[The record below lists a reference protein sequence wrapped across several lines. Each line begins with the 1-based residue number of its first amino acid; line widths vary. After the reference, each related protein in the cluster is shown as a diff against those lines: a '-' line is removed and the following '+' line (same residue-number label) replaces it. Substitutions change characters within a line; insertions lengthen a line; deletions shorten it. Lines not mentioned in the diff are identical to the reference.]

1 MAKYRVYEV
10 AKQFGLSSEAMVKLL
25 QEIDITV
32 KSHMS
37 SIEDVTIERIKE
49 KFAKEK
55 EEEKRKD
62 EIKQKKFAPAK
73 RPPQEAKVAV
83 KKPPRLK
90 VKKKQ
95 KLEITEEMLKSLLER
110 DTVRKK
116 KKRRQIDQKLIE
128 GNIRKTLAL
137 MERGVRKRKKRKAL
151 APEAEEA
158 APSVPVAKVN
168 EFISVSELSP
178 LINVPPNEIISC
190 LMELGMMVTINQRL
204 DFETISLICE
214 EFGFKAE
221 LADEYAV
228 TEPEQPVD
236 RLEDLVPRPP
246 VCTIMGHV
254 DHGKTSL
261 LDFIRKSNII
271 AGERGG
277 ITQHI
282 GAYEVVLQQGR
293 ITFLDTPGHVA
304 FSAMRARGAQ
314 VTDIVVL
321 VVAADD
327 RVMPQTLEAIDHA
340 RAAGVP
346 IVVAINKIDLP
357 AANADRVRQELAQ
370 HGVLVEEYGGDVL
383 CGEISAKY
391 GTGVDHLLELLLLQA
406 EMLEL
411 KANPNKPAGGVV
423 IEARLDKG
431 MGSVATVLITEGV
444 LRVGDSFICGLYSGK
459 VRSMLNERSQVIEA
473 APPSTPVQIL
483 GFSGVPQAGDKFIV
497 MRDERAVKEISQV
510 RRRLK
515 REQDFRGIKRM
526 DLSQLYDRIKR
537 GQMKTLKL
545 IIKGDVDGSV
555 EALSDSLVAL
565 STDEV
570 SVDAIHKGVGMITE
584 SDILLAA
591 ASEAIVIGFQ
601 VKPDVGGRI
610 AAAKEGVDVRL
621 YDIVYE
627 AISDVKKAMEG
638 LLEPK
643 ESEVFLG
650 LVEVREVFNIPKLG
664 SVAGSFVKEGMISR
678 DAQVRLLRDH
688 ETLYTGKVSSLK
700 RFKDDVKEVI
710 SGLECGI
717 MLEGW
722 NDIAKGDIIEVFRI
736 EKERRTLS

>member
-1 MAKYRVYEV
+1 
-10 AKQFGLSSEAMVKLL
+10 MVKLL
-25 QEIDITV
+25 HEIGVIV

-37 SIEDVTIERIKE
+37 SIEDATIARVKE

-55 EEEKRKD
+55 EEEKRRD
-62 EIKQKKFAPAK
+62 EIKKTKFSPPRM
-73 RPPQEAKVAV
+73 RPPDMKIAV
-83 KKPPRLK
+83 KKPPRVK
-90 VKKKQ
+90 AKKKQ
-95 KLEITEEMLKSLLER
+95 KLEVTEEMLKSLLER
-110 DTVRKK
+110 DTMRKK
-116 KKRRQIDQKLIE
+116 KRKRQVDQKLIE
-128 GNIRKTLAL
+128 GNIKKTLAL
-137 MERGVRKRKKRKAL
+137 MERGTRKRKKRKTLTPESEQVA
-151 APEAEEA
+151 EAE
-158 APSVPVAKVN
+158 PVVKVN

-178 LINVPPNEIISC
+178 LIDAPPNEIISS
-190 LMELGMMVTINQRL
+190 LMELGVMVTINQRL
-204 DFETISLICE
+204 DFDTISLICE
-214 EFGFKAE
+214 EFGYKAE
-221 LADEYAV
+221 LADEYV
-228 TEPEQPVD
+228 VSEPTIPED
-236 RLEDLVPRPP
+236 KAEDLKFRPP

-282 GAYEVVLQQGR
+282 GAYEVDLPQGK

-314 VTDIVVL
+314 VTDVVVL

-340 RAAGVP
+340 KAAGVP

-357 AANADRVRQELAQ
+357 TASVDRVKQELAQ
-370 HGVLVEEYGGDVL
+370 RDVLVENYGGDIL
-383 CGEISAKY
+383 CAEISAKF
-391 GTGVDHLLELLLLQA
+391 GNGVDRLLELLLLQA

-411 KANPNKPAGGVV
+411 KANPDKPANGVV
-423 IEARLDKG
+423 IESRLDKG
-431 MGSVATVLITEGV
+431 MGAVATLLITSGT

-459 VRSMLNERSQVIEA
+459 VRSLLNERNQVVTS
-473 APPSTPVQIL
+473 APPSAPVQAL

-497 MRDERAVKEISQV
+497 MKDERAVREISQV

-515 REQDFRGIKRM
+515 REQDFRRVKRM
-526 DLSQLYDRIKR
+526 DLSQLYERIKR
-537 GQMKTLKL
+537 GQMKTLNL

-565 STDEV
+565 SRDEV
-570 SVDAIHKGVGMITE
+570 SVDVIHKGVGMVTE

-610 AAAKEGVDVRL
+610 AAAREGVDVRL

-627 AISDVKKAMEG
+627 AISDVKNAMEG

-643 ESEVFLG
+643 ELEVFVG
-650 LVEVREVFNIPKLG
+650 IVEVREVFAIPKLG
-664 SVAGSFVKEGMISR
+664 TVAGSFVKEGLISR
-678 DAQVRLLRDH
+678 DSQVRLLR
-688 ETLYTGKVSSLK
+688 EQEVLYTGKVSSLK
-700 RFKDDVKEVI
+700 RFKDDAKEVI

-722 NDIAKGDIIEVFRI
+722 NDITKGDIIEVFRI
-736 EKERRTLS
+736 EREKRTLS